1 MSNLT
6 DLPPEIFN
14 IILSH
19 SLSDDED
26 IPRLCELSL
35 LSRKWYVALIDRIYS
50 EWTFN
55 GAKQPFLTLWRFLRT
70 ILRDP
75 HLASQVRTLKVGN
88 WGFFPD
94 ASVHGPGL
102 QLPPDELD
110 LIRRSIHDAGIA
122 HLEKRI
128 MICLRKRDRRP
139 LMAILLTRLSNL
151 ETLFAHV
158 PRSDPFLASVLKQA
172 VEFHENEAH
181 PQPALQRLRG
191 LHICQESPVDTPKQP
206 EDSEPDSDDEES
218 VSREALRL
226 EYLWPTFRLRS
237 LRELSMVGLDTDKA
251 AFWLEDGGISHIEG
265 LYLISNWRSI
275 CTYTDLQA
283 LIDQPKALKNF
294 TITLNDNPFDARRN
308 MVISN
313 VEIWNCLQK
322 HQQTLRTID
331 ICRSKHMHRD
341 ENGNFGLLRAFPNLH
356 HVRIQ
361 AEMLLGGCCGSPP
374 APFRLKDTLPS
385 TLETLTLYGEEG
397 FSIIPDMPLQLMEL
411 ISGEDLFPYLT
422 AIVLDDIAE
431 LYEDFSQELKPQY
444 QILDHLCKDR
454 GVDFWIKEATISIG
468 GVLSY
473 QEIWGKALDMQLD
486 GEARNMAVSYN
497 PKKLRDRQE
506 LILRSDHTTVEADEY
521 PEEDDEADVHT
532 CTNENCQSEPIP
544 FIEHTGKTAYMV
556 FGYGI
561 LPPLFSFAIYFTHP
575 DATPKNTDMKAL
587 EHQITPENYTI
598 RYDVYFL
605 PRASTDDCIAHYH
618 DEKEARGSYK
628 DQIKAFRATPRDEIH
643 PLPGTTGQIPGMV
656 NRYPMLGAYRSLL
669 FSSPEENWRN
679 GLLCVM
685 FYRKDIAENDARYR
699 MANNPPPPVL
709 ATRYPLNQTDPTYSP
724 GENTI
729 WETVFDLAHRE
740 QDKYLGPWRR
750 ARNRGWTTW

>member
-1 MSNLT
+1 MPNLT
-6 DLPPEIFN
+6 DLPSEIFN

-19 SLSDDED
+19 SLGDDED
-26 IPRLCELSL
+26 VPRLCELAL
-35 LSRKWYVALIDRIYS
+35 LSRKWYAALIDRIYS

-55 GAKQPFLTLWRFLRT
+55 GAKQPFLTLWKFLRT

-75 HLASQVRTLKVGN
+75 HLAAQVRTLRIGN

-94 ASVHGPGL
+94 ASVHGPDL

-110 LIRRSIHDAGIA
+110 LVRRAIHDAGID

-128 MICLRKRDRRP
+128 ITGLRKRDRRP

-172 VEFHENEAH
+172 VENWENETN
-181 PQPALQRLRG
+181 PQPALHKLHR
-191 LHICQESPVDTPKQP
+191 LHICQETPVDTPKQP

-226 EYLWPTFRLRS
+226 EYLWPVFRLRN
-237 LRELSMVGLDTDKA
+237 LQELSMVGLDTDKA

-275 CTYTDLQA
+275 CTYPDLQA
-283 LIDQPKALKNF
+283 LIGQPKALKNF
-294 TITLNDNPFDARRN
+294 TLTINDNPFDARRN
-308 MVISN
+308 IVISN

-322 HQQTLRTID
+322 HQQTLKTID
-331 ICRSKHMHRD
+331 ICRSRQTHRD
-341 ENGNFGLLRAFPNLH
+341 DNGNFGLLCTFPKLKH
-356 HVRIQ
+356 IRIQ
-361 AEMLLGGCCGSPP
+361 SEILLGGCCGSPP
-374 APFRLKDTLPS
+374 APFRLKDTLPRS
-385 TLETLTLYGEEG
+385 LETLTLHGEEG
-397 FSIIPDMPLQLMEL
+397 FGVIPDIPLQLMEL
-411 ISGEDLFPYLT
+411 ISGENQLPYLT

-444 QILDHLCKDR
+444 QILDRLCKDR
-454 GVDFWIKEATISIG
+454 GVDFWIRELIPSIG

-473 QEIWGKALDMQLD
+473 QAIWGKALDMQLD

-506 LILRSDHTTVEADEY
+506 LILHYDHTAVEAGVDSEDEY
-521 PEEDDEADVHT
+521 EADVNT
-532 CTNENCQSEPIP
+532 GINETRQSEPIP
-544 FIEHTGKTAYMV
+544 FTDHTGKTAYMV
-556 FGYGI
+556 FGFGI

-575 DATPKNTDMKAL
+575 DATPENTDMKAL
-587 EHQITPENYTI
+587 EHQITPEKYTI
-598 RYDVYFL
+598 RHDVYYL
-605 PRASTDDCIAHYH
+605 PGANTDECISHYH
-618 DEKEARGSYK
+618 DEKEVRGSYK

-643 PLPGTTGQIPGMV
+643 PLPGTAGQIPGMV

-669 FSSPEENWRN
+669 FISPDENWRN

-685 FYRKDIAENDARYR
+685 FDRKNSAENEVRYR
-699 MANNPPPPVL
+699 LANSPPPPVL
-709 ATRYPLNQTDPTYSP
+709 TTRYPLNQTDPTYSP

-740 QDKYLGPWRR
+740 QDKYHVPWQR
-750 ARNRGWTTW
+750 AGNRGWTTW